1 MTMDRVALA
10 MLLAMQLGCGE
21 KRPEDNG
28 ARVVQQ
34 PFGAAGGKAVE
45 VVTLTNGRG
54 MEVRVMTYG
63 AIIVSLKAPDQ
74 NGTPG
79 DVVLGYDSLAGYL
92 RDSPYFGA
100 VVGRYGNRI
109 AKGRFAL
116 DGTEYKLAV
125 NNGPNHLHGGL
136 RGFDK
141 VVWAAEPFDDSSGV
155 GVHLTYTSPDG
166 EEGYPGTLRAEVT
179 YTLTARNELLI
190 DYQAATDK
198 ATPVNLT
205 QHSYFNLAGGGD
217 ILAHLLT
224 IHADSFTP
232 VDSTLIPTGRLAPV
246 GGTPFDFRQPT
257 AIGARIAVAEQQL
270 EFGGGYDHNFVLT
283 RPDTG
288 MALAATVTDPVSGRT
303 LEIRTT
309 EPGIQFYSGNFL
321 DGSLT
326 GKGGTVY
333 RHRTGFCLE
342 TQHFPDSPNHPQ
354 FPSTI
359 LEPGR
364 TYRSH
369 TSWTFGTLGSRAT
382 S

>member
-34 PFGAAGGKAVE
+34 PFGTAGGKAVE
-45 VVTLTNGRG
+45 VITLTNGRG

-79 DVVLGYDSLAGYL
+79 DVVLGYDSLEGYL

-141 VVWAAEPFDDSSGV
+141 VVWAAEPFEDSRPTSRSAGSSGPS
-155 GVHLTYTSPDG
+155 SP
-166 EEGYPGTLRAEVT
+166 PR
-179 YTLTARNELLI
+179 
-190 DYQAATDK
+190 
-198 ATPVNLT
+198 PF
-205 QHSYFNLAGGGD
+205 S
-217 ILAHLLT
+217 
-224 IHADSFTP
+224 
-232 VDSTLIPTGRLAPV
+232 
-246 GGTPFDFRQPT
+246 GTPR
-257 AIGARIAVAEQQL
+257 GRRW
-270 EFGGGYDHNFVLT
+270 GWW
-283 RPDTG
+283 
-288 MALAATVTDPVSGRT
+288 VS
-303 LEIRTT
+303 
-309 EPGIQFYSGNFL
+309 P
-321 DGSLT
+321 
-326 GKGGTVY
+326 
-333 RHRTGFCLE
+333 
-342 TQHFPDSPNHPQ
+342 
-354 FPSTI
+354 
-359 LEPGR
+359 
-364 TYRSH
+364 
-369 TSWTFGTLGSRAT
+369 AT
-382 S
+382 SVRSAGWRTSSARRRRWKRWAGWPAGSPTTSTTC